1 VLRYKNNSYEEEMTL
16 KIQTDGII
24 AEVSFSP
31 IDIALTIFVSFL
43 IVFFGVLG
51 AVIVSRGIV

>member
-1 VLRYKNNSYEEEMTL
+1 MTL